1 LVRRAI
7 PTDATDPTRET
18 PPVRPGRVANRA
30 VDERYNVEAVGRAI
44 ELLLEAARL
53 ERPVPLRELVERLGW
68 SKPTV
73 YRLLRTLEAHGALR
87 QSSGGGYV
95 PGPAMITVGQAALRA
110 IEVPAIG
117 HRHLERLHGELGETV
132 NMAILAGDEIV
143 IADRIED
150 RQILGLRLNVGSRL
164 PAYCTSVGQVLLAG
178 LPDDEIARRLA
189 DCRFDPL
196 APRTLRSIQGI
207 LQRVDEVR
215 QRGYAINDEELAVG
229 HRAVAAPVVDHE
241 GNTAVAINVS
251 VPVARVTREELVE
264 QMVEPLLR
272 AARAISEELGAPV
285 AGDNER
291 QLMQVRR

>member
-1 LVRRAI
+1 VR
-7 PTDATDPTRET
+7 ATPAGPIRL
-18 PPVRPGRVANRA
+18 ANPA
-30 VDERYNVEAVGRAI
+30 VDERYNVEAVARAI
-44 ELLLEAARL
+44 ELLLAVARL

-87 QSSGGGYV
+87 QSANGGYV

-110 IEVPAIG
+110 VELPAIG
-117 HRHLERLHGELGETV
+117 HRHLDRLHGELGETV

-150 RQILGLRLNVGSRL
+150 RQILGLRLNIGSRL

-178 LPDDEIARRLA
+178 LDDDEIARRLA

-196 APRTLRSIQGI
+196 GPRTLRSVPGV

-215 QRGYAINDEELAVG
+215 KRGYAINDEELAVG

-241 GNTAVAINVS
+241 GTTVAAINVS
-251 VPVARVTREELVE
+251 VPVARVAREELVE

-272 AARAISEELGAPV
+272 AAAAISNELGAQ
-285 AGDNER
+285 R
-291 QLMQVRR
+291 